1 MILFCL
7 LVLTIPLFAVAQN
20 LMPVPADTEVGNGFT
35 QIDSSFSISIHGK
48 KNQRVEAAA
57 LRFLRR
63 LSSQTGIPLRYA
75 AGNYNSNASLE
86 LQYKTEPGM
95 FPRLQ
100 DDESYSLRVDQS
112 GTHLDAQSFAGA
124 LYGLETFLQLVEVG
138 PEGFRIPQVKIEDR
152 PRFPWRGLLIDAS
165 RHWMPL
171 DVIKRNLDGMAMVK
185 MNVLHWH
192 LSDDQGFRVESLKY
206 PKLHQLG
213 SDGNYYTQQQI
224 REIINYAA
232 DRAIRVVPEF
242 DMPGHSISWFV
253 GYPEIASAPG
263 PYQIARTWGVFDPSM
278 DPSKETTYKFLDGF
292 IGEMAALFPDQYFH
306 IGGDEVT
313 GKQWDANPRIQDFK
327 LKNNLND
334 NHALQA
340 YFNRRILAIVTE
352 HGKKM
357 IGWDEIFHP
366 DLPKDIVVQSWR
378 GQKSLA
384 NGASQGYQG
393 ILSFGYYLDLIR
405 PASYH
410 YSIDPVDS
418 TMKFL
423 SADQQQRILGG
434 ESCMWAEYVSPED
447 VDSRIWPRNAAIA
460 ERLWSPATTK
470 DVDDMYRRLESTSK
484 RLEFLGLTHR
494 TSYRQMLERIGGV
507 NSIEPLKV
515 LADVVEPVKGYER
528 GRIRPY
534 TSQTPLNRLVDAVR
548 PESDIAR
555 QFSHLVDDLLAH
567 RISDEN
573 KGILMRFLKSWSEND
588 VKLQPM
594 IAGNELLSGVGPLSQ
609 DLSDV
614 SAIGLR
620 LVDMFGANTKLSDD
634 DAMNVVNL
642 LERAGKQK
650 AALLLMIV
658 PSITKLY
665 TGVQR

>member
-1 MILFCL
+1 M
-7 LVLTIPLFAVAQN
+7 LVLTMPLFAVAQN
-20 LMPVPADTEVGNGFT
+20 LMPVPAVTEVGIGFT

-63 LSSQTGIPLRYA
+63 LSLQTGIPLRYA
-75 AGNYNSNASLE
+75 VGNYNTNASLE

-100 DDESYSLRVDQS
+100 EDESYSLRVDQT
-112 GTHLDAQSFAGA
+112 GTRLDAQSFAGT

-152 PRFPWRGLLIDAS
+152 PRFPWRGLLIDGS
-165 RHWMPL
+165 RHWMPV

-206 PKLHQLG
+206 PKLQQLG
-213 SDGNYYTQQQI
+213 SDGKYYTQQQI
-224 REIINYAA
+224 REVITYAA

-253 GYPEIASAPG
+253 GHPEIASGPG
-263 PYQIARTWGVFDPSM
+263 PYQIARTWGIFDPSM
-278 DPSKETTYKFLDGF
+278 DPTNEMTYKLLDGF
-292 IGEMAALFPDQYFH
+292 IGEMASLFPDQYFH
-306 IGGDEVT
+306 IGGDEVN

-327 LKNNLND
+327 LKNNLKD

-340 YFNRRILAIVTE
+340 YFNRRVLAIVTK

-434 ESCMWAEYVSPED
+434 EACMWAEYVSPED

-460 ERLWSPATTK
+460 ERLWSPATTN

-494 TSYRQMLERIGGV
+494 TSYRQMLERIAGV

-528 GRIRPY
+528 GRTRPY

-555 QFSHLVDDLLAH
+555 QFTHLVDDLLAH

-573 KGILMRFLKSWSEND
+573 KGILMGFLKSWSEND
-588 VKLQPM
+588 VKLQPT

-614 SAIGLR
+614 AAIGLR
-620 LVDMFGANTKLSDD
+620 LVDRFNANTKLSDD
-634 DAMNVVNL
+634 DAMNIVTV
-642 LERAGKQK
+642 LEKAGKQK

-665 TGVQR
+665 TAVQR